1 MKRGLGDGARGLILL
16 YMLGFSSAMGCE
28 WWIVDGGWMDGDDDD
43 DADADG
49 WMDKMGGR

>member
-1 MKRGLGDGARGLILL
+1 MNGGL
-16 YMLGFSSAMGCE
+16 
-28 WWIVDGGWMDGDDDD
+28 WIVDGWMDGDDDD